1 MDAKAP
7 MGLQRLS
14 QLDTYEVEAGYP
26 DIRGWTLYD
35 EADRNIGEVKDV
47 LIDTARGVPVSLM
60 IHLKDKNWFLELF
73 QREENARVPLSA
85 VALDE
90 TSRVVRL
97 TRPLRE
103 VVSTRTDM
111 PAAGTGLTT
120 ARDITGEAGQ
130 TVDVMEERVD
140 VEKARKKAGEV
151 KLKKDVE
158 TETVRRQVPVER
170 EEVVVERER
179 VDQPISA
186 AEAGARFEGRGRE
199 ILVPIYREEVEI
211 TKRPVITE
219 RLRIRKRSVPEQR
232 EVAAEVRKE
241 RARIE
246 GEGAVREVG
255 RAGEEIGETTRDT
268 TPGKERPR
276 RA

>member
-90 TSRVVRL
+90 AGRVVRL

-103 VVSTRTDM
+103 VVSTRTEM
-111 PAAGTGLTT
+111 PAAGV
-120 ARDITGEAGQ
+120 TGEAGQ